1 MSRSRIRKAVTDP
14 HGMGFKR
21 PPLNCFSVTFDDKRV
36 PQTLFAEDAA
46 LSMHD
51 IMESMKKTNA
61 KAGRKLTYALS
72 KDGKSARW
80 RMAYTNVKRITSG
93 KVKCFTKRR
102 T

>member
-1 MSRSRIRKAVTDP
+1 MPKPRIRKAVTDP

-21 PPLNCFSVTFDDKRV
+21 PPLNCFSVTFDDKKV
-36 PQTLFAEDAA
+36 SQMFFTEDVAI
-46 LSMHD
+46 SMREVMED
-51 IMESMKKTNA
+51 IKATNA

-80 RMAYTNVKRITSG
+80 RMVYANVNRITSG